1 MEFIVGILTNLEAE
15 YDLDIVEEFFS
26 HYSMMC
32 EMMET
37 LIIGLEKE
45 EHYATNIQELFRI
58 YHNIKSA
65 TGFLNIVPMVKLAT
79 LVEEV
84 LEEARELNGPANETF
99 VDWMLQI
106 SDQFNQYKNDIEMD
120 TDQLSDFNPS
130 ILKIPT
136 KLDV

>member
-1 MEFIVGILTNLEAE
+1 MGFMVGILTNLEAE